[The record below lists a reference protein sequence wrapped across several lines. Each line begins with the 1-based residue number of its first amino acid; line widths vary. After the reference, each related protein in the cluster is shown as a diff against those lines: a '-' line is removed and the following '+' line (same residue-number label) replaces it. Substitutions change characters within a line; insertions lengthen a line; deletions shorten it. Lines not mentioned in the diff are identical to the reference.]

1 MIMSM
6 VGIGTGMIGYLIMLL
21 IDLGLRRWQQQQ
33 QQQHDT
39 HDSSIFSLLVVQDDA
54 MAPTPW
60 IGFLL
65 GMMYGTGMSS
75 VVFRVVSSAV
85 DTIVVCFAEAP
96 QIFQQHHPVLAQE
109 LVEAWRLVY
118 PNECGL

>member
-96 QIFQQHHPVLAQE
+96 QIIPFWHKNL
-109 LVEAWRLVY
+109 
-118 PNECGL
+118 